1 MQRHWTGTVSKGS
14 IEKSS
19 LHVKYFLLSC
29 LGSNIRS
36 AFSTIYT
43 IIYFYKFIKWTRSF
57 RLLHSMGGMWK
68 SPSVTLSTPAHA
80 DLSHL
85 STTKAPAESSGLQY
99 IWSQII
105 LLIINLYSFTE
116 GLTP

>member
-1 MQRHWTGTVSKGS
+1 M
-14 IEKSS
+14 
-19 LHVKYFLLSC
+19 
-29 LGSNIRS
+29 
-36 AFSTIYT
+36 
-43 IIYFYKFIKWTRSF
+43 KWTRSF
-57 RLLHSMGGMWK
+57 RVLHSMGGTWK
-68 SPSVTLSTPAHA
+68 SPSVTLSTPAHP

-85 STTKAPAESSGLQY
+85 SKTKSPAESSRLQY